1 MASPLCPDPDAFAC
15 ESASAP
21 QRRRK
26 PRLIHMPRQP
36 LPQLRNRRRP
46 LRLLGNRSDSCK
58 HNPNQNA
65 TSDPPNSTAIS
76 YEHEFVLAL
85 QCCNV
90 NAGVT
95 TAAFGDWT
103 IVGWACQEQELDV
116 PLGRGRSQTAW
127 RMDGARSRRAM
138 RQEHIFVKCGSG
150 KCAYVT
156 ESE

>member
-36 LPQLRNRRRP
+36 LPQLRNSRRP

-95 TAAFGDWT
+95 TAAFGDFLDNCG
-103 IVGWACQEQELDV
+103 VGLPGAGAGCALGPRSV
-116 PLGRGRSQTAW
+116 PNSLAHGRSTISAGDAP
-127 RMDGARSRRAM
+127 RAYLCEARVRKM
-138 RQEHIFVKCGSG
+138 RLR
-150 KCAYVT
+150 Y
-156 ESE
+156 